1 MSIKTTFHYKF
12 SSLIKS
18 AFIFFGVL
26 SFILLAMT
34 IWIGFFQRNHTGT
47 SSFFSGYTLGAS
59 IMMLVVGIC
68 SIREDLRMFIQN
80 GFGRKTTYITEFLVA
95 IAISAV
101 IALGGELFLILGGA
115 VASSFPDLYISDL
128 YPLLYAGGSSSLT
141 LAQHMSSMALTVSLL
156 TMMFLG
162 GMFFSLLFYILSKK
176 WTIAVAI
183 ALPLS
188 VFGVLPGIVLRFSRQ
203 ALALADFAGQS
214 SWNLCL
220 IFLIIAMPVA
230 GINWV
235 LTRRIHI
242 RGL

>member
-34 IWIGFFQRNHTGT
+34 IWIGFFQRNHAGT

-95 IAISAV
+95 VAISAV

-230 GINWV
+230 GINWA